1 MCSSNRKDLQYNGY
15 RVTIEEKKGM
25 ISMWLWRKFWS
36 TDIIGKIYIL
46 ILLFII
52 IVATVTVVVRYN
64 KSKPTN
70 ETINNNVYENKIS
83 MISDE
88 NLVENKKQESQINN
102 EVADDLN
109 NIKEQKNTEV
119 NNAPTIVAKKEVESK
134 TKENTTSN
142 KKETMNEEQKTQN
155 KEVTKEE
162 NSTQPKEEEKKQ
174 EKNYSEYEV
183 SIAENE
189 ECKNNNHLIST
200 GNLNKWFK
208 TKNEADSYY
217 DSILEKWGKKWES
230 DEISYE
236 EYLEKCPFRI

>member
-1 MCSSNRKDLQYNGY
+1 
-15 RVTIEEKKGM
+15 
-25 ISMWLWRKFWS
+25 MWLWRKFWS

-64 KSKPTN
+64 KAKPTN

-83 MISDE
+83 MISED
-88 NLVENKKQESQINN
+88 NVVEDKKQESQINN
-102 EVADDLN
+102 EVVNDLN
-109 NIKEQKNTEV
+109 NSIKQKNTEV

-142 KKETMNEEQKTQN
+142 KKETKNEEQKTQN
-155 KEVTKEE
+155 KELTKEE
-162 NSTQPKEEEKKQ
+162 TITQPPKEETKQ
-174 EKNYSEYEV
+174 EQNYVEQEV
-183 SIAENE
+183 DVAEKE
-189 ECKNNNHLIST
+189 ECKNNKHWIAT
-200 GNLNKWFK
+200 GNCQKWFN

-217 DSILEKWGKKWES
+217 NSIIANWGKKWEN

-236 EYLEKCPFRI
+236 EYLKKCPSRI